1 MDLQP
6 FLAPLDPSAPSG
18 LDLRNDARFHAIE
31 NRLEA
36 ASRSARMKLVEQGG
50 TGKVE
55 LDWAELLSDAQALAQ
70 SGRDLRLL
78 MIVARL
84 LVNETGLE
92 GLAKGLEL
100 LTATVGTF
108 WETVHPA
115 LRPAATRREAALR
128 RTNALYQLE
137 NADGGVL
144 GDLEFATLMA
154 PRGLGPVTGGDLA
167 AAAVTRAAFAVEVP
181 KGLGEKEVAEM
192 LARHDARLNRVTAAC
207 RATAAERPDE
217 MAALLAAVKAATGGL
232 AALEA
237 ALAPHLTE
245 NDMAVRFE
253 ALGKML
259 ARIGQTL
266 NGMAAP
272 TAQDPAQQAKE
283 GSPMPAD
290 AAPPA
295 TTANGVAMASS
306 AGTAPNQINSRRD
319 VERVLDLVIDFY
331 ERTEPSSP
339 IPHLARR
346 MRKMVPM
353 NFMQLMEEMA
363 PSGLKEFRGIAG
375 VFDDKSKSGR
385 E

>member
-1 MDLQP
+1 MDIDA
-6 FLAPLDPSAPSG
+6 FLASSDPSAPSG
-18 LDLRNDARFHAIE
+18 ADLRNDARFHSIE

-36 ASRSARMKLVEQGG
+36 ASRPARLRLVEQGG

-55 LDWAELLSDAQALAQ
+55 LDWGELAADAAALAK

-78 MIVARL
+78 VIVTRL
-84 LVNETGLE
+84 WVNESGLE
-92 GLAKGLEL
+92 GLAAGLKL
-100 LTATVGTF
+100 LTATIEQY
-108 WETVHPA
+108 WDSVHPM
-115 LRPAATRREAALR
+115 LRPAATKREAALR

-137 NADGGVL
+137 NPDGGAL
-144 GDLEFATLMA
+144 GDLEFVTLMA
-154 PRGLGPVTGGDLA
+154 PRGVGPITGGDLA
-167 AAAVTRAAFAVEVP
+167 AGALTRQAFSVEAP
-181 KGLGEKEVAEM
+181 KGLGEKEMAEL

-217 MAALLAAVKAATGGL
+217 MAALKANVQACRDGL

-253 ALGKML
+253 ALGKFL
-259 ARIGQTL
+259 ARMAQTL
-266 NGMAAP
+266 DGVAAP
-272 TAQDPAQQAKE
+272 ASA
-283 GSPMPAD
+283 
-290 AAPPA
+290 AAPSAAPSMEAPA
-295 TTANGVAMASS
+295 MSTAAPS
-306 AGTAPNQINSRRD
+306 AAPAAAIPGQINSRRD

-353 NFMQLMEEMA
+353 NFMQLMEEIA

>member
-1 MDLQP
+1 MDIDA

-18 LDLRNDARFHAIE
+18 ADLRNDARFHAIE
-31 NRLEA
+31 HRLEA
-36 ASRSARMKLVEQGG
+36 ASRPARLRLVEQGG
-50 TGKVE
+50 TGAVE
-55 LDWAELLSDAQALAQ
+55 LDWGELSTDAALLAQ

-78 MIVARL
+78 VIVTRL
-84 LVNETGLE
+84 WVNESGVE
-92 GLAKGLEL
+92 GLAAGLRL
-100 LTATVGTF
+100 LTSTVEQY
-108 WETVHPA
+108 WDSVHPL
-115 LRPAATRREAALR
+115 LRPAATKREAALR

-137 NADGGVL
+137 NPDGGAL
-144 GDLEFATLMA
+144 GDLEFVTLLS
-154 PRGLGPVTGGDLA
+154 PRGIGPVTGGDLVA
-167 AAAVTRAAFAVEVP
+167 GALTRQAFAVEAP
-181 KGLGEKEVAEM
+181 KGLGEKEMAEL

-207 RATAAERPDE
+207 RATAAERPEE
-217 MAALLAAVKAATGGL
+217 MAALTAQVQAARDGL

-237 ALAPHLTE
+237 ALVPHLTE
-245 NDMAVRFE
+245 NDVSVRFE

-259 ARIGQTL
+259 SRMAQTL
-266 NGMAAP
+266 GGVSAPVSAPASVSTSAP
-272 TAQDPAQQAKE
+272 TAAAHPMEAPAMSQAA
-283 GSPMPAD
+283 SP
-290 AAPPA
+290 AAPAAIP
-295 TTANGVAMASS
+295 G
-306 AGTAPNQINSRRD
+306 QINSRRD

-353 NFMQLMEEMA
+353 NFMQLMEEIA